1 MSLIETR
8 TVVAVSHF
16 EGVRRCEVLAYKVA
30 GVEGLVI
37 HEAVSPSE
45 LGWMVTHAPSGK
57 CAIREPKETRDEA
70 IAEVERL
77 AALADWAAAEE
88 VLLTQFDGWP

>member
-37 HEAVSPSE
+37 HEA
-45 LGWMVTHAPSGK
+45 
-57 CAIREPKETRDEA
+57 
-70 IAEVERL
+70 
-77 AALADWAAAEE
+77 
-88 VLLTQFDGWP
+88 Q